1 MAEMGPSALPSNFEN
16 KMVILQNY
24 SKAPIRII
32 PSTGQ
37 QNLTPGD
44 LLIMTLPVGCVLD
57 LRTFALHFKAK
68 TTGDATNMVGFPK
81 YMQSLIDTLDIYV
94 NGQNVQHIARYNQLY
109 NLLQDWKVGY
119 NEKVKKVGSNNDPSV
134 LYSMTEAGVITK
146 KNTYADLTTAG
157 DIVYNTFDQDYV
169 IDDWVGFLGSSQP
182 SIIDTNLFGSIEI
195 QMRLASADVCWVANA
210 GTAGYEIS
218 NVYGYIDKL
227 DFKDS
232 RYYAIQESMLNG
244 GGSLSIPY
252 KNYRSYVGSELGATK
267 TTTLRFTESTNS
279 LDKIIFT
286 YFEKNL
292 TDKKLQLGDTSK
304 INFTATNATTLGT
317 GLNAGH
323 YAANYHN
330 YSQAL
335 ARGDTNLLNTSKMF
349 KRNGLGLEGGS
360 VQFEINSQ
368 DMTTPMSVPLQ
379 YQETLKA
386 FELNDADAAKINP
399 GINSYI
405 AYERDYYTCAFSTS
419 HINGKSA
426 DDTFWLTGRNTQAT
440 SMNISVKAIS
450 GRAGDPAQK
459 ALPVCFTEMSAI
471 LQVGA
476 GRQISIIF

>member
-1 MAEMGPSALPSNFEN
+1 MSEAGPSALPSNFEN

-37 QNLTPGD
+37 QNLSPGD

-68 TTGDATNMVGFPK
+68 TTGDATHMVGFPK

-94 NGQNVQHIARYNQLY
+94 NGQNVQHIARYNHLY
-109 NLLQDWKVGY
+109 SLLQDWKVGY
-119 NEKVKKVGSNNDPSV
+119 NEKVKKLGSNNDPSV
-134 LYSMTEAGVITK
+134 LYKMDEKGVITK
-146 KNTYADLTTAG
+146 KNTYANLTDAG
-157 DIVYNTFDQDYV
+157 DVVYNTFEQDYV

-195 QMRLASADVCWVANA
+195 QMRLAPADVCWVAGG

-252 KNYRSYVGSELGATK
+252 KNYRSYVGSELATTK

-286 YFEKNL
+286 YFERDL
-292 TDKKLQLGDTSK
+292 TDKKLQLGDTSL
-304 INFTATNATTLGT
+304 IADEAGLT
-317 GLNAGH
+317 GAGLEGGK
-323 YAANYHN
+323 YPAVNHN

-349 KRNGLGLEGGS
+349 KRNGLGLLDGS

-368 DMTTPMSVPLQ
+368 DMTTPMSIPLQ

-386 FELNDADAAKINP
+386 FELNDADATKINP

-405 AYERDYYTCAFSTS
+405 TYERDYYTCAFSTS

-450 GRAGDPAQK
+450 GRPGDAVQQ

-476 GRQISIIF
+476 GRQISVIF

>member
-1 MAEMGPSALPSNFEN
+1 MSDSPSALPSNFEN

-37 QNLTPGD
+37 QNLSPGD
-44 LLIMTLPVGCVLD
+44 LLIMTLPVGSVLD

-68 TTGDATNMVGFPK
+68 TDGTSSELVGFPK

-94 NGQNVQHIARYNQLY
+94 NGQNVQHIARYNHLY
-109 NLLQDWKVGY
+109 NLLNDWKIGY
-119 NEKVKKVGSNNDPSV
+119 NEKVKRLGSNNDPSV
-134 LYSMTEAGVITK
+134 LWECSDAGVVTK
-146 KNTYADLTTAG
+146 HMTYASHATKTA
-157 DIVYNTFDQDYV
+157 INQFDQDYV
-169 IDDWVGFLGSSQP
+169 IDDWLGLLGSSQP

-195 QMRLASADVCWVANA
+195 QIRLAAADVCWIAGA

-232 RYYAIQESMLNG
+232 RYYAIQESMLGG

-252 KNYRSYVGSELGATK
+252 KNYRSYVGSELATSK

-292 TDKKLQLGDTSK
+292 TDKTLQLGVVGNVGAAGALDG
-304 INFTATNATTLGT
+304 A
-317 GLNAGH
+317 GLVAGK
-323 YAANYHN
+323 YPAVLHN
-330 YSQAL
+330 YSSAL
-335 ARGDTNLLNTSKMF
+335 ARGDPNLLNTSKLF
-349 KRNGLGLEGGS
+349 KRNGLGLAGGS

-405 AYERDYYTCAFSTS
+405 AYEKDYYTCAFSTS

-440 SMNISVKAIS
+440 SMNVSIKAIS
-450 GRAGDPAQK
+450 GRAGDAAQK
-459 ALPVCFTEMSAI
+459 ALPVCFTEMSAV

-476 GRQISIIF
+476 GRQISVIF

>member
-1 MAEMGPSALPSNFEN
+1 MSEAGPSALPSNFEN

-37 QNLTPGD
+37 QDLSPGD

-119 NEKVKKVGSNNDPSV
+119 NEKVKKLGSNNDPSV
-134 LYSMTEAGVITK
+134 LFTMDNTGVITK
-146 KNTYADLTTAG
+146 KNTYADLTDVA
-157 DIVYNTFDQDYV
+157 YNTFDQDYV

-195 QMRLASADVCWVANA
+195 QMRLAPADVCWVATA
-210 GTAGYEIS
+210 GTAGYAIS

-252 KNYRSYVGSELGATK
+252 KNYRSYVGSELATTK

-286 YFEKNL
+286 YFEKDL
-292 TDKKLQLGDTSK
+292 TDKKLQLGDTSL
-304 INFTATNATTLGT
+304 I
-317 GLNAGH
+317 GLAAGLDGAGLVAGK
-323 YAANYHN
+323 YPAVNHN

-349 KRNGLGLEGGS
+349 KRNGLGLLGGS

-368 DMTTPMSVPLQ
+368 DMTTPMSIPLQ

-386 FELNDADAAKINP
+386 FELNDADASKINP

-450 GRAGDPAQK
+450 GRAGDNAQQV
-459 ALPVCFTEMSAI
+459 LPVCFTEMSAI

-476 GRQISIIF
+476 GRQISVIF